1 MSFDQGDFPSAANL
15 IGNVNVPRNVNPTI
29 RSGVRRSDPDG
40 GSSTPYYPNTSGKF
54 LRLGYSNEVASVVTD
69 QQIDISLSS
78 NSLATIISTINA
90 AAPLHIQASDQD
102 GFLVVK
108 NLNPGKTHY
117 LKIMPYTTS
126 LVDDAAP
133 VLGFEVFPLPGSISF
148 AGEISA
154 APGSR
159 TQQNP
164 QTTSLITKDSDL
176 TAGEVNRSFASLLQ
190 MIENLR
196 AELSRDVIVYKD
208 VALNFSAAGIA
219 QISDDSIRIYAP
231 PITSPTIQDFE
242 KFFRVL
248 NTDNEQAINTAAGYN
263 GIHVTN
269 LFYGS
274 GADTSSVFVAW
285 GTPDGKKATGTTVA
299 NKDKHASTTV
309 TSIKGNVVYCASAD
323 FVTAKVKAGDPV
335 QLTASNMQPFDHSGW
350 WAVDAVIDSKHLTL
364 RPMADTAGEPAPAAG
379 NKPRVLNPSAGG
391 SLRVAVGRFLPA
403 GDIWIEIDD
412 TTVTNM
418 VVRMPVAVPLR
429 EVAID
434 TQGQGGTGF
443 LDQVSNL
450 LYDHISDAT
459 SAHEASAI
467 GGFVS
472 TTPWKNG
479 AFSGNTASIQATIE
493 DIIGDLS
500 SIFGGEN
507 TEMLGAQTL
516 TILGAPPNTIAS
528 GNLKSQLVALLTLIR
543 DHVNDGL
550 AHAGAGATYSGSP
563 NFADGTNIP
572 AGITIDNAIDTLV
585 AALAWNGPFNGAGK
599 IGTEVFHNWAT
610 SPTSSVPGPL
620 YDAINSIIDDL
631 ASQTAS
637 NDGAHRI
644 GTQVTADL
652 AAGTIR
658 SQLNELATNWGKLNR
673 ANTWSAKQ
681 TVNGTASDTVAA
693 IDTTYTPTTRKLL
706 WEALLPGG
714 VYKARLYAGQNHTD
728 VGYEVTVNA
737 RWDGTNWNKENLGQ
751 GFRATFARSGLY
763 IQARLASDGG
773 VWADT
778 LGNWHAPL
786 FINAEAPTA
795 TTAMGPSMVPSNVC
809 RSHGFITVQ
818 NSGASIIVS
827 GTGGFNWQ
835 APSIIGGGTPAIGIT
850 FPVGGELAN
859 TNYNVLV
866 TCELGL
872 FEGGILTPQY
882 IITNKTTSGFRIEL
896 YDRDTPTPF
905 NIMSSTSVL
914 GTALN
919 LSFVVYGA

>member
-1 MSFDQGDFPSAANL
+1 MSFDQGDYPSAANL
-15 IGNVNVPRNVNPTI
+15 IGNVSISRSVNPTI
-29 RSGVRRSDPDG
+29 RSGLRRSDPDG
-40 GSSTPYYPNTSGKF
+40 GSSSPYYPNASGKF
-54 LRLGYSNEVASVVTD
+54 LRVGYTNEVASVVTA
-69 QQIDISLSS
+69 QQVDISLSS
-78 NSLATIISTINA
+78 TSLATIISTINA

-102 GFLVVK
+102 GFLVIK

-117 LKIMPYTTS
+117 LKILPYTTS

-133 VLGFEVFPLPGSISF
+133 HLGFEVFPLPGSVSF

-159 TQQNP
+159 AQQNP
-164 QTTSLITKDSDL
+164 QTTALITKDGDL
-176 TAGEVNRSFASLLQ
+176 TASELNRPMAAILQ

-208 VALNFSAAGIA
+208 VPLNFVAAGNANIA
-219 QISDDSIRIYAP
+219 DDTIRLYVP
-231 PITSPTIQDFE
+231 PINSPTIQDFE

-248 NTDNEQAINTAAGYN
+248 NTDREQAINTAAGYN

-269 LFYGS
+269 LFYG
-274 GADTSSVFVAW
+274 GALDTSGTFVAW

-350 WAVDAVIDSKHLTL
+350 WAVDAVIDSKHLAL
-364 RPMADTAGEPAPAAG
+364 RPMADSAGEPAPAAG

-403 GDIWIEIDD
+403 GDIYITIDD

-418 VVRMPVAVPLR
+418 VVRLPVAVPLR
-429 EVAID
+429 EVVIE

-443 LDQVSNL
+443 LDQLSNL
-450 LYDHISDAT
+450 LYDHVSDAT
-459 SAHEASAI
+459 DAHAATAI
-467 GGFVS
+467 SGFVS

-479 AFSGNTASIQATIE
+479 AFSGNVASIKATIE
-493 DIIGDLS
+493 DIIADLS
-500 SIFGGEN
+500 SVFGGEN

-516 TILGAPPNTIAS
+516 TILGAPPNTVAS
-528 GNLKSQLVALLTLIR
+528 GTLKSQLIALLTLIR

-563 NFADGTNIP
+563 NFADGTSIP

-599 IGTEVFHNWAT
+599 IGTEVLHNWAT

-631 ASQTAS
+631 AAQTVGI
-637 NDGAHRI
+637 DGAHRI

-652 AAGTIR
+652 SAGTIR
-658 SQLNELATNWGKLNR
+658 SQLDALATGWGKLNR

-681 TVNGTASDTVAA
+681 TMNGTASDTVAS
-693 IDTTYTPTTRKLL
+693 IDTTYAPTTRKLL
-706 WEALLPGG
+706 WEALLPGS
-714 VYKARLYAGQNHTD
+714 VYKLRMYAGQND
-728 VGYEVTVNA
+728 IGVGFELTVNA
-737 RWDGTNWNKENLGQ
+737 RWDGTNWNKDNSGQ
-751 GFRATFARSGLY
+751 GTRIVLARSGFYL
-763 IQARLASDGG
+763 QSRLSSDGG
-773 VWADT
+773 VWTDT
-778 LGNWHAPL
+778 LGNWHTPL
-786 FINAEAPTA
+786 YLSAEVPSHGTGI
-795 TTAMGPSMVPSNVC
+795 GPSVTPKNVV
-809 RSHGFITVQ
+809 RSHGRLVTD
-818 NSGASIIVS
+818 GAGGFSSSEGFNFTAAIDVS
-827 GTGGFNWQ
+827 GFIVISYSYAFSAANYTVTTSCFSPSDPTLSSFSMFAAREAAKTINAITFSVFSSTGGFLN
-835 APSIIGGGTPAIGIT
+835 
-850 FPVGGELAN
+850 AN
-859 TNYNVLV
+859 N
-866 TCELGL
+866 E
-872 FEGGILTPQY
+872 I
-882 IITNKTTSGFRIEL
+882 IEL
-896 YDRDTPTPF
+896 
-905 NIMSSTSVL
+905 N
-914 GTALN
+914 
-919 LSFVVYGA
+919 FVIHGN